1 VPRVVGLHVAKAKAK
16 LERLH
21 MKVSLKGGDT
31 GKVVTQ
37 SVPAST
43 AAEPDL
49 KITLTVKP

>member
-1 VPRVVGLHVAKAKAK
+1 
-16 LERLH
+16 